1 MLIEL
6 LLIAL
11 GFGLPLTV
19 LTWYL
24 FLRLYDSGE
33 LDRSLDRRALRPH
46 LKALKKASKKEE
58 TRSTHLIH
66 NRWMRFGGGF
76 YGLAALWTFF
86 VIEVTDTARFVWNF
100 PGFAELFK
108 DGIVSFVAS
117 ALANQILNFLTALV
131 WFANW
136 GSDGGDVLASVIIA
150 YLAYL
155 LGMRLAREN
164 ISLDARGLKKLFAGF
179 RRPSSGE
186 P

>member
-1 MLIEL
+1 MLIEI

-24 FLRLYDSGE
+24 FKRLYDSGE
-33 LDRSLDRRALRPH
+33 LDRSLDRRALRPQ
-46 LKALKKASKKEE
+46 LKALKRASKKAE
-58 TRSTHLIH
+58 TRDTHLIH
-66 NRWMRFGGGF
+66 SRWMRFGGGF
-76 YGLAALWTFF
+76 YGLAALWTFV
-86 VIEVTDTARFVWNF
+86 VIEVTDAARFVWNF

-108 DGIVSFVAS
+108 DGLVGFVAS
-117 ALANQILNFLTALV
+117 ALVNQLQNFLTALV

-136 GSDGGDVLASVIIA
+136 GRDGSDVIAAVVIA

-155 LGMRLAREN
+155 LGMRLARED
-164 ISLDARGLKKLFAGF
+164 ITPGMEGLKAFFTGS
-179 RRPSSGE
+179 RDSE